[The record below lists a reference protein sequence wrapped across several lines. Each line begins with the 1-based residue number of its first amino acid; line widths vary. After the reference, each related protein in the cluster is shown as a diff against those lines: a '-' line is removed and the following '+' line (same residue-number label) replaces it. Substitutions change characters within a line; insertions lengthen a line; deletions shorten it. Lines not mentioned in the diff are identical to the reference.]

1 MKTRIGSISVLAI
14 ALLFGISTM
23 ALPQSQAKS
32 TESGTNKK
40 TELNTE
46 HKISGAKESSKTV
59 KKTALAHIKHSKTD
73 KQAAKETK
81 TDKKVQ

>member
-14 ALLFGISTM
+14 ALLLGISTIV
-23 ALPQSQAKS
+23 LPQTQAKS

-40 TELNTE
+40 TEIKAE
-46 HKISGAKESSKTV
+46 HKMSGTKESSKKV
-59 KKTALAHIKHSKTD
+59 KKAILTNAKHSKTN

-81 TDKKVQ
+81 TDKKIQ